1 MRGFSQDSCDPLRN
15 DKVETFDFRQLV
27 QAYDDARACQR
38 NLQNWKLMNELL
50 DAHLGG
56 SDRAALGGDVAY
68 RYGMTGTLAGMG
80 WGAARDTVASQDSGT
95 EMQALH
101 PAADVNAGPVKL
113 G

>member
-1 MRGFSQDSCDPLRN
+1 M
-15 DKVETFDFRQLV
+15 

-56 SDRAALGGDVAY
+56 SDQAAYGGDVAH
-68 RYGMTGTLAGMG
+68 RYGMTGTLAGVG
-80 WGAARDTVASQDSGT
+80 WGAARDTVASQDFGT

-101 PAADVNAGPVKL
+101 PAAEVNAGPVKL